1 MKFKTLV
8 FFSIFSILFF
18 AGCDSKD
25 DKKQDIQ
32 PSNNSQSQ
40 FNLNTLKNIP
50 IEIGFNDNKLILKDS
65 NNKLVLVNFFAT
77 WCPACKVQI
86 PNLVK
91 LQDDFQNDLVVV
103 GILLE
108 EFKSNEEILSALK
121 EYNVNYSVT
130 NAVEGFD
137 LAKTLGGLKSIPTSF
152 LVDKE
157 GNIFQKYV
165 GIVPNEM
172 LEIDIKKL
180 LEK

>member
-50 IEIGFNDNKLILKDS
+50 IEIGFSDNKLILKDS